1 VRTGDRAGAR
11 KTESK
16 GSRNL
21 SDVVDEEEHKPPERA
36 FEQTNWLVAGPK
48 GAAAQLA

>member
-21 SDVVDEEEHKPPERA
+21 SVVDEEEHKPPERA

-48 GAAAQLA
+48 GAAARLA